1 MLYQAGRYD
10 LAEEVAASVSAAM
23 ADAGELEPGARV
35 QVHRLLA
42 ARARHIGDLAG
53 DLHGYQQVLEAFT
66 ACGDVRNACN
76 ARVSVGFAHTEL
88 GDWTAA
94 ELELSRALSD
104 AERMWLETVATR
116 ARQNLALVYAHGGRF
131 EAAIELLE
139 RVIEES
145 HAQGNARFEGWTRI
159 YLSNI
164 AYEMGDFAR
173 AEQDAQIAE
182 SMFSE
187 TPPARAGALAAL
199 ARARLELG
207 GDAVT
212 PARAAMA
219 ILEEFHGIEEFE
231 SLVWLALIE
240 VLTARGDPEAPA
252 VLERARARLDERAAP
267 LADPAVRARFLDGVP
282 ENRRIRGHR

>member
-1 MLYQAGRYD
+1 M
-10 LAEEVAASVSAAM
+10 
-23 ADAGELEPGARV
+23 
-35 QVHRLLA
+35 
-42 ARARHIGDLAG
+42 
-53 DLHGYQQVLEAFT
+53 GYQQVLDAFT

-76 ARVSVGFAHTEL
+76 ARVSVGFAHVEL
-88 GDWTAA
+88 GDWAAA
-94 ELELSRALSD
+94 EAELSRALVD

-116 ARQNLALVYAHGGRF
+116 ARQNLALVHAHAGRF
-131 EAAIELLE
+131 QLAIELLE

-159 YLSNI
+159 YLSNV
-164 AYEMGDFAR
+164 AHAMGDFAR
-173 AEQDAQIAE
+173 AEREAVLAE
-182 SMFSE
+182 SGFLE

-199 ARARLELG
+199 ARARLRLG

-240 VLTARGDPEAPA
+240 VLAETRDPEEPA
-252 VLERARARLDERAAP
+252 LVERARARLETRAAA
-267 LADPAVRARFLDGVP
+267 LTDPAIRARFLDAVP
-282 ENRRIRGHR
+282 ENRMIRGHR